1 MLISH
6 QANKIFISIPKTGS
20 TSIMSVLNEKSLHYH
35 PTIYHASFLEIVSF
49 NNQILMN
56 KDLQFSGNKIP
67 FFGNFYRKSLFDYQV
82 YAVVRDPIKRLVSVY
97 YDAIADK
104 NHLTLLDIS
113 MLGSL
118 SEFFKF
124 YLSKNVFDHPVH
136 LWPQTHF
143 IADVPTQNLHLYHFN
158 DLQNLLDN
166 LQGNFFW
173 QHSKL
178 PHLRKTDSS
187 NTLIDYESSL
197 VIDVMN
203 SLLEDYNLYKS
214 LPVNNL

>member
-6 QANKIFISIPKTGS
+6 QASKIFISIPKTGS
-20 TSIMSVLNEKSLHYH
+20 TSIMYALNKKSIH
-35 PTIYHASFLEIVSF
+35 PPAIYHASFLEIINFKES
-49 NNQILMN
+49 IMMN
-56 KDLQFSGNKIP
+56 KDLQFSAPKIP
-67 FFGNFYRKSLFDYQV
+67 FFANFYRKSLLDYQV
-82 YAVVRDPIKRLVSVY
+82 YAVVRDPIRRLVSVY

-104 NHLTLLDIS
+104 NHSTLSEIS
-113 MLGSL
+113 LLGSL

-143 IADVPTQNLHLYHFN
+143 IADVEPKNLHLYNFT

-173 QHSKL
+173 KHSKL
-178 PHLRKTDSS
+178 PVLRKTDSS
-187 NTLIDYESSL
+187 NAIIDYQSSL
-197 VIDVMN
+197 VVDVMN
-203 SLLEDYNLYKS
+203 HLFEDYNLYNS
-214 LPVNNL
+214 LPVKNL